1 MASSGVCPKP
11 QHVIQVCSARGG
23 GDPPAKANQRNK
35 AEIKADR
42 IGASAGRFQTFTHV
56 PGANKHRDH
65 VRLALLGVS
74 HFHQLEEVTEGVT
87 FLGDRAI
94 L

>member
-1 MASSGVCPKP
+1 M
-11 QHVIQVCSARGG
+11 
-23 GDPPAKANQRNK
+23 
-35 AEIKADR
+35 
-42 IGASAGRFQTFTHV
+42 FTHV

-65 VRLALLGVS
+65 IRLALLGVS